1 MKIFINVKSSY
12 GQCRFYPGC
21 EKSWALAD
29 IAGTKTLTENTLKQ
43 AKRLGFEIVYKQ
55 DPLEKILDKLDM
67 GALA

>member
-43 AKRLGFEIVYKQ
+43 AKRLGFEISVQ
-55 DPLEKILDKLDM
+55 EDPVKRILEKLETM
-67 GALA
+67 